1 MGTRSTIT
9 FIRKTGIKE
18 TPYVKIYQQYDGY
31 IDGVGH
37 DLARFLVKRRLINGI
52 QNETMEEAANGI
64 GCLIAQYIALKK
76 VKIGG
81 LYIYP
86 IDGSDEYIDYC
97 YKVIIDEDKVP
108 DMADNITTIE
118 VTNFGEDKIIFK
130 GSPSELLRFRDDEDE
145 EEEENE

>member
-9 FIRKTGIKE
+9 FIGKTGNKE

-64 GCLIAQYIALKK
+64 GCLIAQYISVNKNN
-76 VKIGG
+76 IGD
-81 LYIYP
+81 LYIEP
-86 IDGSDEYIDYC
+86 LNSNNEWIDYN
-97 YKVIIDEDKVP
+97 YKVIINEDKVP

-118 VTNFGEDKIIFK
+118 ITNFGENKLIFK
-130 GSPSELLRFRDDEDE
+130 GSPSELLKFKESEDDEE
-145 EEEENE
+145 

>member
-9 FIRKTGIKE
+9 FIGKTGNKE

-37 DLARFLVKRRLINGI
+37 NLADFLKKKKIINGI
-52 QNETMEEAANGI
+52 SNFNIKSNTANGM
-64 GCLIAQYIALKK
+64 GCLAAQYIAFNK
-76 VKIGG
+76 VEIGG
-81 LYIYP
+81 LYIDP
-86 IDGSDEYIDYC
+86 IDSSDENIDYC

-118 VTNFGEDKIIFK
+118 ITNFGENKLIFK
-130 GSPSELLRFRDDEDE
+130 GSPSELLKFKESEDDEE
-145 EEEENE
+145 